1 MHQNRLST
9 SLSIAVLSFLG
20 LAFAGTIAVAQTTP
34 KTEAAK
40 PAEVAEP
47 VNNSKL
53 DAETFYK
60 LLLGELN
67 LLDEEPRIAFALIL
81 DSARKTKED
90 ALFERA
96 VTIALQARSGES
108 ALTAARAWLVAKPTS
123 LDAARYMVQVSLGMN
138 RLDQAAGKA
147 DIAIAL
153 QVTKIA
159 LTTNPADADAAQLA
173 VTLMATK
180 EPLAE
185 QLVKQYLDNKSS
197 PPKPEVRL
205 AYSRTLVTNSRFD
218 EAKAQVLKLTVDA
231 PTFAA
236 GWLVL
241 GTLQYQ
247 EYQESQEIVDKQ
259 GVRASSKA
267 SNTAAETSLKKYI
280 QLTDSLPPAQR
291 AASQQR
297 AYVLLANMAK
307 TNKQY
312 QQAYDILSK
321 IIATNKDDQEGNQAD
336 LQYELAM
343 MAEKLNK
350 LDDMER
356 ILRQVMVAKPQDPQA
371 YNALGYSLAE
381 RNTRLPEAKA
391 LIQKAVSL
399 APQDPFIA
407 DSLGWVE
414 FRMGNLTEAQRVL
427 EVAYKT
433 KPDAEIA
440 AHLGEVL
447 WKQGLKERAT
457 AVWKEGVS
465 INKSNDTL
473 VETLKRFGVKIN
485 PQP

>member
-1 MHQNRLST
+1 MQQNRLST
-9 SLSIAVLSFLG
+9 LLSAIVLSFLC
-20 LAFAGTIAVAQTTP
+20 LTVANKTALAQTAPQAETA
-34 KTEAAK
+34 KSAEA
-40 PAEVAEP
+40 VEP
-47 VNNSKL
+47 VTNSKL

-96 VTIALQARSGES
+96 VTIALQSRSGES
-108 ALTAARAWLVAKPTS
+108 ALSASRAWLVAKPTS
-123 LDAARYMVQVSLGMN
+123 LAAARYMVQISTAMN
-138 RLDQAAGKA
+138 RLDQPAGKA

-159 LTTNPADADAAQLA
+159 LATNPADADAAQLA
-173 VTLMATK
+173 VTMMATK

-185 QLVKQYLDNKSS
+185 QLVKQYLENKTSK
-197 PPKPEVRL
+197 PKPEVRL
-205 AYSRTLVTNSRFD
+205 AYSRALVTDSRFND
-218 EAKAQVLKLTVDA
+218 AKAQVQKLSVDE
-231 PTFAA
+231 PTFAP

-247 EYQESQEIVDKQ
+247 ESQEIVEKQ
-259 GVRASSKA
+259 GVTAASKA
-267 SNTAAETSLKKYI
+267 SNDAAETSLKKYI
-280 QLTDSLPPAQR
+280 QLTDSLPPGQR

-321 IIATNKDDQEGNQAD
+321 IIASSKASNEDTDNELAD
-336 LQYELAM
+336 LQYDLAM
-343 MAEKLNK
+343 MAEKLAK

-356 ILRQVMVAKPQDPQA
+356 ILRQIIAAKPNDPQA

-391 LIQKAVSL
+391 LIQQAVKL

-414 FRMGNLTEAQRVL
+414 YRMGNLTEAQRVL
-427 EVAYKT
+427 EKAYKT

-447 WKQGLKERAT
+447 WKQGLKDRAT

-465 INKSNDTL
+465 INKNNDTL
-473 VETLKRFGVKIN
+473 VETLKRFGIKIN
-485 PQP
+485 LQP

>member
-1 MHQNRLST
+1 M
-9 SLSIAVLSFLG
+9 SLFSLG
-20 LAFAGTIAVAQTTP
+20 CSGTMAVAQTDP
-34 KTEAAK
+34 KPEVAESAK
-40 PAEVAEP
+40 PAEVSEP
-47 VNNSKL
+47 IVNSTLN
-53 DAETFYK
+53 AETFYK
-60 LLLGELN
+60 ILLGELN

-81 DSARKTKED
+81 DSARKTKDD

-96 VTIALQARSGES
+96 VTIALQSRSGES
-108 ALTAARAWLVAKPTS
+108 ALSAARAWLVATPTS
-123 LDAARYMVQVSLGMN
+123 LAAARYMVQISIGMN
-138 RLDQAAGKA
+138 RLDQPAGKT

-159 LTTNPADADAAQLA
+159 LTTNPANEEAAQLA
-173 VTLMATK
+173 VTMMATK

-185 QLVKQYLDNKSS
+185 QLVKSYLDNKTSK
-197 PPKPEVRL
+197 PKPEVRL
-205 AYSRTLVTNSRFD
+205 AYSRALVTNSRFD
-218 EAKAQVLKLTVDA
+218 EAKAQVQKLSVDA
-231 PTFAA
+231 PTFAP

-247 EYQESQEIVDKQ
+247 ESQEIIEKQ
-259 GVRASSKA
+259 GMTAASKA
-267 SNTAAETSLKKYI
+267 SNTAAEASLKKYI
-280 QLTDSLPPAQR
+280 QLTDSLPPPQR

-307 TNKQY
+307 SNKQY

-321 IIATNKDDQEGNQAD
+321 IIASSKDDSEVSLAD
-336 LQYELAM
+336 LQYDLAM
-343 MAEKLNK
+343 MAEKLAK

-356 ILRQVMVAKPQDPQA
+356 ILRQVIAAKPQDPQA

-381 RNTRLPEAKA
+381 RNMRLPEAKA
-391 LIQKAVSL
+391 LIQQAVKL

-414 FRMGNLTEAQRVL
+414 FRMGNLAEAQRIL
-427 EVAYKT
+427 EAAYKT

-447 WKQGLKERAT
+447 WKQGLKDRAT
-457 AVWKEGVS
+457 AVWKEGVN

-473 VETLKRFGVKIN
+473 VETLKRFGIK
-485 PQP
+485 P

>member
-1 MHQNRLST
+1 M
-9 SLSIAVLSFLG
+9 SLFSLG
-20 LAFAGTIAVAQTTP
+20 CSGTMAVAQTDP
-34 KTEAAK
+34 KPEVAESAK
-40 PAEVAEP
+40 PAEVSEP
-47 VNNSKL
+47 IVNSTLN
-53 DAETFYK
+53 AETFYK
-60 LLLGELN
+60 ILLGELN

-81 DSARKTKED
+81 DSARKTKDD

-96 VTIALQARSGES
+96 VTIALQSRSGES
-108 ALTAARAWLVAKPTS
+108 ALSAARAWLVATPTS
-123 LDAARYMVQVSLGMN
+123 LAAARYMVQISIGMN
-138 RLDQAAGKA
+138 RLDQPAGKT

-159 LTTNPADADAAQLA
+159 LTTNPANEEAAQLA
-173 VTLMATK
+173 VAMMATK

-185 QLVKQYLDNKSS
+185 QLVKSYLDNKTSK
-197 PPKPEVRL
+197 PKPEVRL
-205 AYSRTLVTNSRFD
+205 AYSRALVTNSRFD
-218 EAKAQVLKLTVDA
+218 EAKAQVQKLSVDA
-231 PTFAA
+231 PTFAP

-247 EYQESQEIVDKQ
+247 ESQEIIEKQ
-259 GVRASSKA
+259 GMTAASKA
-267 SNTAAETSLKKYI
+267 SNTAAEASLKKYI
-280 QLTDSLPPAQR
+280 QLTDSLPPPQR

-307 TNKQY
+307 SNKQY

-321 IIATNKDDQEGNQAD
+321 IIASSKDDSEVSLAD
-336 LQYELAM
+336 LQYDLAM
-343 MAEKLNK
+343 MAEKLAK

-356 ILRQVMVAKPQDPQA
+356 ILRQVIAAKPQDPQA

-381 RNTRLPEAKA
+381 RNMRLPEAKA
-391 LIQKAVSL
+391 LIQQAVKL

-414 FRMGNLTEAQRVL
+414 FRMGNLAEAQRIL
-427 EVAYKT
+427 EAAYKT

-447 WKQGLKERAT
+447 WKQGLKDRAT
-457 AVWKEGVS
+457 AVWKEGVN

-473 VETLKRFGVKIN
+473 VETLKRFGVK
-485 PQP
+485 P